1 MQQEQRDV
9 KRKAREGQR
18 HSRPVNAGLWQEPDH
33 VRPRLVAVRA
43 QEPAVSFAA
52 LKMMTMTSEEKS
64 EPKRCV
70 DHRLL
75 SRQKVLMLK
84 TVSLGFWVCQEVQGS
99 GD

>member
-1 MQQEQRDV
+1 M
-9 KRKAREGQR
+9 
-18 HSRPVNAGLWQEPDH
+18 NAGLWQEPVH
-33 VRPRLVAVRA
+33 VQPRLVAVRA

-64 EPKRCV
+64 DPKRCV

-75 SRQKVLMLK
+75 GRRKALKLK
-84 TVSLGFWVCQEVQGS
+84 TVSLGFWVLQKAQGS